1 MFRYLKYGKA
11 ITKADSEPKT
21 NKNVD
26 KNSLA
31 ILPAKTGIIYFT
43 SLYLSVITDK
53 IKVLTPNE
61 DIRTIT
67 KIKNERIFFP
77 IRKTDGRRKNIIIYQ
92 LGVSRKKQ
100 DLIILVSTAADSR
113 AATQGYTWT
122 NPADREQWRAALR
135 ELVPG
140 LRLFVRRGLTMA
152 ERDQRVSVIDEVQ
165 RHQQLTPAVT
175 AEIKS
180 ARVDP
185 LDIVIGTAFLDDLT
199 EEQKNAIVEQLS
211 ELDIPTLG

>member
-1 MFRYLKYGKA
+1 MHIAPNIPNAIKLCFFKFFPLFRYLKYGKA

-26 KNSLA
+26 KNSLP

-113 AATQGYTWT
+113 AAKNRPKVNKNKNMLPKGLD
-122 NPADREQWRAALR
+122 NP
-135 ELVPG
+135 
-140 LRLFVRRGLTMA
+140 
-152 ERDQRVSVIDEVQ
+152 
-165 RHQQLTPAVT
+165 
-175 AEIKS
+175 
-180 ARVDP
+180 
-185 LDIVIGTAFLDDLT
+185 
-199 EEQKNAIVEQLS
+199 
-211 ELDIPTLG
+211 